1 MAAAPTLDDKA
12 RFEIEL
18 EFVQCLANPFYLNY
32 LAQSKYLQDEA
43 FLQYLEYLDYW
54 RQPEYVK
61 FLIYPSFTLN
71 ALDLLR
77 QPQFRQDILSP
88 DTAKK
93 IMDDMLLSI
102 QSPKEA

>member
-1 MAAAPTLDDKA
+1 MAAPPTPDDKT

-32 LAQSKYLQDEA
+32 LAQGKYLQDEA

-54 RQPEYVK
+54 RQPDYVK
-61 FLIYPSFTLN
+61 FLSYPSFTLN

-77 QPQFRQDILSP
+77 QPKFRQDIMVA
-88 DTAKK
+88 DTANR
-93 IMDDMLLSI
+93 IMDDMLVSI
-102 QSPKEA
+102 QSQREA

>member
-1 MAAAPTLDDKA
+1 METAPTPDDKT
-12 RFEIEL
+12 RFEMEL

-32 LAQSKYLQDEA
+32 LAQSKYLQDEP
-43 FLQYLEYLDYW
+43 FLRYIEYLDYW

-61 FLIYPSFTLN
+61 FLVYPSFTLN
-71 ALDLLR
+71 ALDLLK

-93 IMDDMLLSI
+93 IMDDMLASLHTRNDD
-102 QSPKEA
+102 